1 MKGIDT
7 KYFLMDAGSVV
18 WRCDGAA
25 GSAPGHP
32 VASSSN
38 TGSGHP
44 AASSFGTASG
54 HPAASNSST
63 ASGHPASSNFGTALG
78 QLRAQLAE
86 CGRVVPAS
94 DLAPG
99 DLPSCATPC
108 DFVVLRHG
116 LFHWG
121 YVTVRLEESEGSW
134 LVTFQASARNVS
146 ARLLR
151 DILRHL
157 A

>member
-1 MKGIDT
+1 MKGIDA

-18 WRCDGAA
+18 WHCDGTV

-32 VASSSN
+32 
-38 TGSGHP
+38 
-44 AASSFGTASG
+44 AASGSSTASG
-54 HPAASNSST
+54 HSAASNSST
-63 ASGHPASSNFGTALG
+63 ASGHPAASSFGTALG

-116 LFHWG
+116 LFRWG

-134 LVTFQASARNVS
+134 LVTFQASARRVS

-151 DILRHL
+151 DILHHL